1 MKIKAE
7 TPFPFDRRTLL
18 AAAPLGILAAACA
31 PAAEEAGAAEE
42 EAAAAADQTASAGDD
57 AGLTVAEIAH
67 RQTARDFVKALETS
81 DWEWFSSVVADDARF
96 ITHAAEGPWARSMT
110 EGGDVIVENMKQLMG
125 GLTDPNLMITRER
138 VLGHLV
144 IHEREESFTTENG
157 PTTSNITAMYLVHDG
172 KVQVWFELVG
182 DLPA

>member
-7 TPFPFDRRTLL
+7 TPFPLDRRTLL

-31 PAAEEAGAAEE
+31 PAEEAGAAEE
-42 EAAAAADQTASAGDD
+42 EAAAAADQTAPAGDD
-57 AGLTVAEIAH
+57 AGLTAAEIAH
-67 RQTARDFVKALETS
+67 RQTARDFMKALETS
-81 DWEWFSSVVADDARF
+81 DWKWFASVMADDARF

-110 EGGDVIVENMKQLMG
+110 EGGDVILENMKQLMG
-125 GLTDPNLMITRER
+125 GLKDPNLMITRER
-138 VLGHLV
+138 VLGNLV
-144 IHEREESFTTENG
+144 IHEREESFTTDDG

>member
-7 TPFPFDRRTLL
+7 TPSPLDRRALL

-31 PAAEEAGAAEE
+31 PAEEAGASEE
-42 EAAAAADQTASAGDD
+42 EAAAAADQTASADED
-57 AGLTVAEIAH
+57 AGLTVEEISH

-81 DWEWFSSVVADDARF
+81 DWEWFASVMADDARF

-110 EGGDVIVENMKQLMG
+110 EGGDVILENMKQLMG
-125 GLTDPNLMITRER
+125 GLKDPNLMITRER

>member
-7 TPFPFDRRTLL
+7 TPFPLDRRALL

-31 PAAEEAGAAEE
+31 PAEEAGAVEE
-42 EAAAAADQTASAGDD
+42 EAAAAADPTAPAGDD
-57 AGLTVAEIAH
+57 GLTEAETAH
-67 RQTARDFVKALETS
+67 RQTARDFVKALETM
-81 DWEWFSSVVADDARF
+81 DWERFSALVADDARF
-96 ITHAAEGPWARSMT
+96 ITHAAEGAWARSMT
-110 EGGDVIVENMKQLMG
+110 EGGEAILASMQQLMP
-125 GLTDPNLMITRER
+125 GLTDPKLMITRER

-144 IHEREESFTTENG
+144 IHEREESFTTDEG
-157 PTTSNITAMYLVHDG
+157 PRTSNITAMYLVHDG

>member
-1 MKIKAE
+1 MKIKAD

-18 AAAPLGILAAACA
+18 AAAPLGILASACV
-31 PAAEEAGAAEE
+31 PAEEAGAAEE
-42 EAAAAADQTASAGDD
+42 EAAPAADQSASAGDD
-57 AGLTVAEIAH
+57 AGLTEAEIAH
-67 RQTARDFVKALETS
+67 RQIARDFVKALETS
-81 DWEWFSSVVADDARF
+81 DWESFASVVADDARF
-96 ITHAAEGPWARSMT
+96 ITHAAEGAWARSMT
-110 EGGDVIVENMKQLMG
+110 EGGEVIVENMKQLMG

>member
-1 MKIKAE
+1 MTTKPE
-7 TPFPFDRRTLL
+7 TLLPFDRRTLM

-31 PAAEEAGAAEE
+31 PAEEAGAAEE
-42 EAAAAADQTASAGDD
+42 EAAPAADQTDAAGDD
-57 AGLTVAEIAH
+57 AGLTEAEIAH

-81 DWEWFSSVVADDARF
+81 DWESFADVVADDARF
-96 ITHAAEGPWARSMT
+96 MTHAAEGAWARSMT
-110 EGGDVIVENMKQLMG
+110 EGGEVIVENMKQLMG
-125 GLTDPNLMITRER
+125 GLTDPHLMITRER

-144 IHEREESFTTENG
+144 IHEREESFTTDNG

>member
-1 MKIKAE
+1 MTTK
-7 TPFPFDRRTLL
+7 PQRQLPLDRRTLL
-18 AAAPLGILAAACA
+18 AAAPLGIVAAACA
-31 PAAEEAGAAEE
+31 PAAEEAAAAAEE
-42 EAAAAADQTASAGDD
+42 TAPEADQTAAAGGD
-57 AGLTVAEIAH
+57 AGLTEAEVAH

-81 DWEWFSSVVADDARF
+81 DWETFSSVVADDARF
-96 ITHAAEGPWARSMT
+96 ITHAAEGAWARSMT
-110 EGGDVIVENMKQLMG
+110 EGGEVILENMKQLMG

-144 IHEREESFTTENG
+144 IHEREESFTTDDG

-182 DLPA
+182 ELPA

>member
-1 MKIKAE
+1 MNRKPE
-7 TPFPFDRRTLL
+7 TPLPFDRRFLL

-31 PAAEEAGAAEE
+31 PAEEG
-42 EAAAAADQTASAGDD
+42 AAAAEDEAASAGDD
-57 AGLTVAEIAH
+57 ADLTEAEIAH

-81 DWEWFSSVVADDARF
+81 DWEKFSSVVADDARF

-110 EGGDVIVENMKQLMG
+110 EGGAVILENMKQLMG
-125 GLTDPNLMITRER
+125 GLADPNLMITRER

>member
-1 MKIKAE
+1 MTTKIE
-7 TPFPFDRRTLL
+7 TPLPFDRRTLM

-31 PAAEEAGAAEE
+31 PAEEAGAVEE
-42 EAAAAADQTASAGDD
+42 EAAAAPDQTAAAGDD
-57 AGLTVAEIAH
+57 AGLTETEIAH

-81 DWEWFSSVVADDARF
+81 DWERFASLVADDARF
-96 ITHAAEGPWARSMT
+96 ITHAAEGAWARSMT
-110 EGGDVIVENMKQLMG
+110 EGGEVIVEDMKQLMG

-144 IHEREESFTTENG
+144 IHEREESFTTDNG

>member
-1 MKIKAE
+1 MTTKPE
-7 TPFPFDRRTLL
+7 TPLPFDRRTLM

-31 PAAEEAGAAEE
+31 PAEEAGAAEE
-42 EAAAAADQTASAGDD
+42 EAAPAGDQSASAGDD
-57 AGLTVAEIAH
+57 AGLTEAEIAH

-81 DWEWFSSVVADDARF
+81 DWESFAGVVADDARF
-96 ITHAAEGPWARSMT
+96 ITHAAEGAWARSMT
-110 EGGDVIVENMKQLMG
+110 EGGEVIVENMKQLMG
-125 GLTDPNLMITRER
+125 GLTDPHLTITRER

-144 IHEREESFTTENG
+144 IHEREESFTTDNG

>member
-1 MKIKAE
+1 MKIKAG
-7 TPFPFDRRTLL
+7 TPFPFDRRSLL

-31 PAAEEAGAAEE
+31 PAEEAGAAEE
-42 EAAAAADQTASAGDD
+42 EVPDAAAQTASADD
-57 AGLTVAEIAH
+57 DDGLTVAEIAH
-67 RQTARDFVKALETS
+67 RQIARDFVKALETS

-110 EGGDVIVENMKQLMG
+110 EGGEVILENMKQLMG

-138 VLGHLV
+138 VLGNLV
-144 IHEREESFTTENG
+144 IHERDESFTTESG